1 MGHKAPTLFRWPVE
15 DELALGLLLPHHAEA
30 LLVLVDENRDHLR
43 PWLTWVDKTRRVD
56 DSLAFI
62 RSGLQQLSR
71 CDGFH
76 LGIWCADALAG
87 VLGVHW
93 IDWANRRT
101 SLGYWLGA
109 GFQGRGLMTRSVAAV
124 LDFLFDE
131 WNLHRVEVRA
141 AVTNFRSR
149 AVPERLG
156 FRLEG
161 VLRGVERFA
170 DGSYRD
176 HAVYAMLAEEW
187 RERRA
192 LQGTALARPRQHR

>member
-1 MGHKAPTLFRWPVE
+1 MGNATAMFRWPV
-15 DELALGLLLPHHAEA
+15 DGDLALGLLLPHHAET
-30 LLVLVDENRDHLR
+30 LYSLTDKNREHLR
-43 PWLTWVDKTRRVD
+43 TWLPWVDQTRRVD

-62 RSGLQQLSR
+62 RSGLEQLSR
-71 CDGFH
+71 RDGFH

-131 WNLHRVEVRA
+131 WGLHRVEIRA
-141 AVTNFRSR
+141 AVANTRSR
-149 AVPERLG
+149 AIPERLG

-161 VLRGVERFA
+161 VLRGVERLA
-170 DGSYRD
+170 DGRMVD
-176 HAVYAMLAEEW
+176 HAVYSMLAEEW
-187 RERRA
+187 RGWRA
-192 LQGTALARPRQHR
+192 KQVPPKT